1 MRKIIQPCGFHCI
14 KINNLGVSFGE
25 QTVLEDVNM
34 HIHCGSFNVII
45 GQNGAGKSTL
55 IKAIL
60 GEIPHTGTIEFKDT
74 KDGHMAKLK
83 IGYVPQSVNIEKNT
97 PVSVYDLIA
106 SYRYNYPVFLPKSKK
121 IGAKIRETLEVFEAE
136 ELIDKQVCN
145 LSGGQLQRVL
155 LSMAIMDEP
164 NLLLLDSFLTVAIYQ
179 DIQPAVIL
187 TKVDLDRGEKLE
199 SLYADA
205 GIPVYLVDYDK
216 PETIDNVAK
225 LLDGKISMMTG
236 NSGVGKSTLLNA
248 IAPELQL
255 ATGEISEKLGRGKHT
270 TRQVQLY
277 PCAGGYLA
285 DTPGFSTFEVEQ
297 YLQMDKDCNAVCF
310 PEFRPY
316 LGQCRFSDC
325 AHVCEKGCAVV
336 EAVRA
341 GKIAKS
347 RHDAYVSLYQTAKQR
362 KAWES

>member
-55 IKAIL
+55 
-60 GEIPHTGTIEFKDT
+60 KDT

-106 SYRYNYPVFLPKSKK
+106 SYQYNYPVFLPKSKK
-121 IGAKIRETLEVFEAE
+121 IEAKIKETLEVFEAE

-164 NLLLLDSFLTVAIYQ
+164 NLLLLDEPVSGIDQNGMELFYKTMDYLKTHYDLAIILISHDLDYVAKYADHVVLLDKTVAKQ
-179 DIQPAVIL
+179 G
-187 TKVDLDRGEKLE
+187 TGKEGFE
-199 SLYADA
+199 SKEFERIFY
-205 GIPVYLVDYDK
+205 
-216 PETIDNVAK
+216 
-225 LLDGKISMMTG
+225 
-236 NSGVGKSTLLNA
+236 
-248 IAPELQL
+248 
-255 ATGEISEKLGRGKHT
+255 TGEESW
-270 TRQVQLY
+270 
-277 PCAGGYLA
+277 
-285 DTPGFSTFEVEQ
+285 
-297 YLQMDKDCNAVCF
+297 
-310 PEFRPY
+310 
-316 LGQCRFSDC
+316 
-325 AHVCEKGCAVV
+325 
-336 EAVRA
+336 VREEEH
-341 GKIAKS
+341 K
-347 RHDAYVSLYQTAKQR
+347 
-362 KAWES
+362 